1 MIKTDAGVATEGQPL
16 PLSPIPIE
24 TCSGDTRRLQA
35 ERQRKRIRAA
45 ARRLFSER
53 GYAGFHINDLASSC
67 DLALQT
73 LYNHLGGRE
82 EILSSS
88 VDELLQAQVEWANAE
103 SARTRRSFMLV
114 WCDLIAKVAELD
126 RSYAQSLVS
135 ILKDQTHRPLLADLI
150 EDRCKSAFHA
160 HLRSL
165 QDSGMLK
172 HWVNIDTLAVALQD
186 IIRTIITARI
196 GSNLDAAR
204 LHHELLISI
213 GLLLFGA
220 TCGDEAHRIEAALAS
235 ALGPRLQRPGA
246 DGSQLR
252 LGGSSH

>member
-1 MIKTDAGVATEGQPL
+1 MLETDGDVTTQGQPI

-24 TCSGDTRRLQA
+24 SCSGDTRRLQA

-53 GYAGFHINDLASSC
+53 GYAGFHINDLAGSC
-67 DLALQT
+67 GLALQT

-88 VDELLQAQVEWANAE
+88 VDELLQAHVEWAKAE
-103 SARTRRSFMLV
+103 SARTSRNFMLV

-126 RSYAQSLVS
+126 RGYAQSLVA
-135 ILKDQTHRPLLADLI
+135 ILKDQAHRPLLADLI

-165 QDSGMLK
+165 QDSGVLK
-172 HWVNIDTLAVALQD
+172 YWVNSDTLAVALQD
-186 IIRTIITARI
+186 IIRTIVTARI
-196 GSNLDAAR
+196 GSSLDAAR

-220 TCGDEAHRIEAALAS
+220 TCGDEAQRIEAALAS
-235 ALGPRLQRPGA
+235 ALGPRLKRAGA
-246 DGSQLR
+246 NGSHLS